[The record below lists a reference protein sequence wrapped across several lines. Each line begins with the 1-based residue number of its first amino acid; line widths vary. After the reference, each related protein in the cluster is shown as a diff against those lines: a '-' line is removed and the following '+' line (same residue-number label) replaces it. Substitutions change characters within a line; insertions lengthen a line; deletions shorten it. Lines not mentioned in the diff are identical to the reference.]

1 MTDIIKGIPHKLI
14 EVVLGNTAPLAS
26 NLDPP
31 SHILGLNLCS
41 LEGSVGNIEVYNE
54 IKVLITSSLDL
65 HKPVLKGIERGHC
78 GTEKRKRWGVYGKV
92 IASGHDKG
100 CRIKPRH
107 GGNN

>member
-54 IKVLITSSLDL
+54 INHQQLRPPQTS
-65 HKPVLKGIERGHC
+65 VEGH
-78 GTEKRKRWGVYGKV
+78 
-92 IASGHDKG
+92 
-100 CRIKPRH
+100 
-107 GGNN
+107 